1 MQQVI
6 PLSNTDGIKMTMAR
20 YYTPSDVN
28 IDKTGIPPDLEVLN
42 MQKMNAEQEELYMQM
57 IKSEIITKTVD
68 MNPEMTEEQIALEA
82 ETIAKDYPFEQRIL
96 RRLLRVQVQRHQTTP
111 LYDLDWDLQ
120 LNKAIEILQSG
131 SFDEL
136 IKSTKTLKEL
146 QDEKNLL
153 ETNSEKMAVAQ

>member
-1 MQQVI
+1 MVI
-6 PLSNTDGIKMTMAR
+6 DYS
-20 YYTPSDVN
+20 
-28 IDKTGIPPDLEVLN
+28 
-42 MQKMNAEQEELYMQM
+42 
-57 IKSEIITKTVD
+57 
-68 MNPEMTEEQIALEA
+68 EMTEEQIALEA
-82 ETIAKDYPFEQRIL
+82 ETITKDYPFEQRIL

-131 SFDEL
+131 GFDEL